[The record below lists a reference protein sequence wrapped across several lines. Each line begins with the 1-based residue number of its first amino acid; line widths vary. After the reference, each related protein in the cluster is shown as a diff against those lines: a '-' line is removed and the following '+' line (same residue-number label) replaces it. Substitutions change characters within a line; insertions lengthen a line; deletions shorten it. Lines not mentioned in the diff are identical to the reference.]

1 MPIFKLKKDELCHQ
15 WYRNYYTV
23 EANTLNEAVNK
34 ILDDEIEAYD
44 YEPIIECGQEP
55 VSFEIVDEFDNVI
68 YTSKE

>member
-1 MPIFKLKKDELCHQ
+1 MPIFNLKKDELCHQ

-44 YEPIIECGQEP
+44 YEPIIECDQKP
-55 VSFEIVDEFDNVI
+55 ISFEIVDEFDNVI
-68 YTSKE
+68 YTFKE

>member
-44 YEPIIECGQEP
+44 YEPIIDCVQEA
-55 VSFEIVDEFDNVI
+55 VSFEIVDEFDIVI